1 MKKIVISVLALLL
14 LTGCSNNSS
23 DQTLF
28 VANKKDQYGLVD
40 IDGNKKTKFIYDRY
54 EPMAKDGYIV
64 VKDDKYGY
72 LSYEGEEIIKL
83 GKYQKLESISNMIV
97 AYDKDDNISILSSL
111 GEVLYKTDDKTEIVL
126 SGLPI
131 IHQGKKYLVLYDTGK
146 VLVEGKSEILNAN
159 IIKDGYM
166 AVAYED
172 NIKIYNQENL
182 NREVKVK
189 TGGKF
194 QLMSQSEDNGYLFY
208 DREGQKALFCDEKGK
223 IIFDVNIELDDLY
236 FDQDGNITGVKNQ
249 TTYLFDKKGV
259 ATAINSYYNDLE
271 NYVIK
276 NREMIYGPHKFVYN
290 GKETNV
296 SGIQLDPM
304 ASYISSKI
312 FPVYVRS
319 KGYMYYGY
327 DGKPAFK
334 TLFTSAEIFDQNGL
348 AVVSKKDDKYY
359 LINQKGKKISKTY
372 SRISYIGEK
381 YYAGFISDSKYEI
394 IDTEG
399 KKVIDDNFM
408 DDGIVFTYNDNVY
421 GIFNKSGSSY
431 VYDMNELEV
440 IFFVEDTLEFVDNG
454 YFTSESGNYYTLD
467 GEEIYKR

>member
-1 MKKIVISVLALLL
+1 MKKIVIGILALLL
-14 LTGCSNNSS
+14 LTGCSNNGS

-40 IDGNKKTKFIYDRY
+40 INGNKKTKFIYDRY
-54 EPMAKDGYIV
+54 EPILKDGYIV

-72 LSYEGEEIIKL
+72 LSYEGKELIKL
-83 GKYQKLESISNMIV
+83 GKYKKLESISNMIV
-97 AYDKDDNISILSSL
+97 AYDKDDNIAILNSF
-111 GEVLYKTDDKTEIVL
+111 GEELYKSDEKTEIIL

-131 IHQGKKYLVLYDTGK
+131 VHQGKKYLVFYDTGK
-146 VLVEGKSEILNAN
+146 VLIESKDEVLNAN
-159 IIKDGYM
+159 VIKDNYI
-166 AVAYED
+166 AVAD
-172 NIKIYNQENL
+172 KNSIKIYNQENL
-182 NREVKVK
+182 NHEINIK

-194 QLMSQSEDNGYLFY
+194 QLMSQSENSGYLFY
-208 DREGQKALFCDEKGK
+208 DRESQEALFCNEKGK
-223 IIFDVNIELDDLY
+223 IIFNVNIELDDLY
-236 FDQDGNITGVKNQ
+236 FDQDDNITGVKNQ
-249 TTYLFDKKGV
+249 TTYLFDKEGN
-259 ATAINSYYNDLE
+259 ATAINSYYNNLE

-276 NREMIYGPHKFVYN
+276 NQEMIYGPHKFVYN
-290 GKETNV
+290 GKETDI
-296 SGIQLDPM
+296 SDIQLDPM
-304 ASYISSKI
+304 ASYIDSKV

-319 KGYMYYGY
+319 KGYMYYRY

-348 AVVSKKDDKYY
+348 AVVSKKEDKYY

-408 DDGIVFTYNDNVY
+408 DDGIVFTDSDNVY

-440 IFFVEDTLEFVDNG
+440 IFFVEDKLEFVDNG
-454 YFTSESGNYYTLD
+454 YFISEHGNYYTLD

>member
-1 MKKIVISVLALLL
+1 M
-14 LTGCSNNSS
+14 
-23 DQTLF
+23 
-28 VANKKDQYGLVD
+28 
-40 IDGNKKTKFIYDRY
+40 
-54 EPMAKDGYIV
+54 
-64 VKDDKYGY
+64 
-72 LSYEGEEIIKL
+72 
-83 GKYQKLESISNMIV
+83 
-97 AYDKDDNISILSSL
+97 

-159 IIKDGYM
+159 IIKDEYM

-182 NREVKVK
+182 NHEVKVK

-223 IIFDVNIELDDLY
+223 IVFDVNIELDDLY

-334 TLFTSAEIFDQNGL
+334 TQFTSAEIFDQNGL

-359 LINQKGKKISKTY
+359 LINQKGKKVSKTY

>member
-28 VANKKDQYGLVD
+28 VVNKKDQYGLID
-40 IDGNKKTKFIYDRY
+40 IDGNKKTRFIYDRY

-223 IIFDVNIELDDLY
+223 
-236 FDQDGNITGVKNQ
+236 
-249 TTYLFDKKGV
+249 LF
-259 ATAINSYYNDLE
+259 L
-271 NYVIK
+271 
-276 NREMIYGPHKFVYN
+276 M
-290 GKETNV
+290 
-296 SGIQLDPM
+296 
-304 ASYISSKI
+304 
-312 FPVYVRS
+312 
-319 KGYMYYGY
+319 
-327 DGKPAFK
+327 
-334 TLFTSAEIFDQNGL
+334 
-348 AVVSKKDDKYY
+348 
-359 LINQKGKKISKTY
+359 
-372 SRISYIGEK
+372 
-381 YYAGFISDSKYEI
+381 
-394 IDTEG
+394 
-399 KKVIDDNFM
+399 
-408 DDGIVFTYNDNVY
+408 
-421 GIFNKSGSSY
+421 
-431 VYDMNELEV
+431 
-440 IFFVEDTLEFVDNG
+440 
-454 YFTSESGNYYTLD
+454 
-467 GEEIYKR
+467 

>member
-1 MKKIVISVLALLL
+1 MKRMVIGVLALLL
-14 LTGCSNNSS
+14 LTGCSNNGS

-40 IDGNKKTKFIYDRY
+40 IDGNKKTKFVYDRY
-54 EPMAKDGYIV
+54 EPVLKDGYIV

-72 LSYEGEEIIKL
+72 LSYEGKEIIKL

-97 AYDKDDNISILSSL
+97 AYDKDDNISILNSL
-111 GEVLYKTDDKTEIVL
+111 GEELYKNDKKTEIIL

-131 IHQGKKYLVLYDTGK
+131 IHQEKKYLVLYDTGK
-146 VLVEGKSEILNAN
+146 VLVEGKNEVLNAN

-166 AVAYED
+166 AVAYKN

-189 TGGKF
+189 KGGKF
-194 QLMSQSEDNGYLFY
+194 QLMSQSKDSGYLFY
-208 DREGQKALFCDEKGK
+208 DREGQEALFCDKKGK
-223 IIFDVNIELDDLY
+223 IIFDVKIDLDDLY
-236 FDQDGNITGVKNQ
+236 FDQADNITGVKNQ
-249 TTYLFDKKGV
+249 TTYLFDKKGT

-276 NREMIYGPHKFVYN
+276 NKEMIYGPHKFVYN

-319 KGYMYYGY
+319 KGYMYYRY

-372 SRISYIGEK
+372 ARISYIGEK

-394 IDTEG
+394 IDIEG

-408 DDGIVFTYNDNVY
+408 DDGIVFTYNDDVY

-440 IFFVEDTLEFVDNG
+440 IFYVEDTLEFVDNG
-454 YFTSESGNYYTLD
+454 YFTSEKGNYYTLD